1 MELLDLPPEVFQRI
15 VGAYVSVESP
25 RKIGRAR
32 TVCSKVWSNDQ
43 INQELTLQGTFKNY
57 INEELFARQPI
68 NKFKGSIGKKLLE
81 KNLASFL
88 SYRTKSLYGAPD
100 FLPSIIR
107 GTVDRLMSFGYLSE
121 NRRLGITEK
130 IIQIII
136 KHSVQLPVRL
146 AIEPTSLQQQDL
158 NNDRMDNIALAMA
171 MFAQVRP
178 TFRAILRQ
186 GVDPWGQTMLF
197 KDTIYIATELDDE
210 RFVDML
216 LLATDKN
223 EIGLISKQRR
233 QRQAR
238 VMSNALELAV
248 HEGRWTIAERLMT
261 WSAANNAKL
270 PLSAVGSCVK
280 HAISSDKF
288 NFLTKIHELGYF
300 QHAIHKYAEFIVDG
314 LLSNTKPEPALRFCI
329 DHRFFHE
336 NSIVSRQY
344 GFSARLLDIA
354 VNKESVPLVKA
365 AIAVNSYADRS
376 ASLRDA
382 IQQRSPSIV
391 CALLDSGLDPEAP
404 MHPPPD
410 QTTCELSSGHNE
422 IYNMIRKAI
431 VEKKQAL
438 GSYYRAP
445 HQKVYTGCGN
455 SDYVAYTFHA
465 PKPEDQI

>member
-25 RKIGRAR
+25 RKIGRAH
-32 TVCSKVWSNDQ
+32 TVCS
-43 INQELTLQGTFKNY
+43 TFKDY

-68 NKFKGSIGKKLLE
+68 NKFKGPIGKKLLE

-107 GTVDRLMSFGYLSE
+107 GTSNRLMSFGYLSE
-121 NRRLGITEK
+121 NRRLSITEK
-130 IIQIII
+130 IMQIII
-136 KHSVQLPVRL
+136 KRSVQLPVRL
-146 AIEPTSLQQQDL
+146 AIEPTLLQQQDL

-171 MFAQVRP
+171 MYAHFGP
-178 TFRAILRQ
+178 TFEAILRQ
-186 GVDPWGQTMLF
+186 GVDPWGQAMLF
-197 KDTIYIATELDDE
+197 KDSIYIATELDDE
-210 RFVDML
+210 RFVEML

-248 HEGRWTIAERLMT
+248 RKGRWTIAERLMT

-280 HAISSDKF
+280 HAISSDNFK
-288 NFLTKIHELGYF
+288 FLTKIHELGYF
-300 QHAIHKYAEFIVDG
+300 RNAIHKYAEFIVDG

-329 DHRFFHE
+329 DHHFFHE

-344 GFSARLLDIA
+344 EFSARLLDIA
-354 VNKESVPLVKA
+354 IYEKSVPLVQA
-365 AIAVNSYADRS
+365 AIAVNSYADLS
-376 ASLRDA
+376 ASLRNA
-382 IQQRSPSIV
+382 IKKRSPSIV
-391 CALLDSGLDPEAP
+391 CALLDSGVDPEAP

-410 QTTCELSSGHNE
+410 QTTCELASGCSE
-422 IYNMIRKAI
+422 IYNMTRRAI

-438 GSYYRAP
+438 GADYHAP

-455 SDYVAYTFHA
+455 FDYVAYTFHA